1 MTWWLLKPLREFL
14 SGFWAHPSI
23 LRVAYIYTHCSTE
36 QKKGLTSAAHSS
48 KNDIIW
54 FCKKKLSGKCWLLI
68 LCIWVNATKNRAMNK
83 QSLVKVQPNK
93 PEKGSTAAFMCLID
107 TYLCVKMFL
116 LSLPWC
122 LRTPVAWVLQFMS
135 LSTSISTYTQAN
147 NIIVGPALVAF
158 RSVDVPIT
166 RKTLTED
173 KS

>member
-1 MTWWLLKPLREFL
+1 MLPKIVPWINSSWWKYNQINL
-14 SGFWAHPSI
+14 
-23 LRVAYIYTHCSTE
+23 
-36 QKKGLTSAAHSS
+36 KKGPLQ
-48 KNDIIW
+48 
-54 FCKKKLSGKCWLLI
+54 L
-68 LCIWVNATKNRAMNK
+68 
-83 QSLVKVQPNK
+83 
-93 PEKGSTAAFMCLID
+93 
-107 TYLCVKMFL
+107 LCVNMFL

-135 LSTSISTYTQAN
+135 VSTSISTYTQAN